1 MANARKAAK
10 AKRHREVDLDQ
21 EVEIIGT
28 LLWAAFSR
36 GAHPCRFGR
45 DVIDEGRKRAK
56 DHLRRN
62 IENDTLALDFTVECA
77 EDCGRASK
85 RLSDGEMISVEM
97 FQTAWDLI
105 HDQRKGELQAL
116 ARTRA
121 RSGDAERNP
130 RKTGGACG

>member
-1 MANARKAAK
+1 MTK
-10 AKRHREVDLDQ
+10 AKRRSEVGPDE
-21 EVEIIGT
+21 EVEVVGA

-45 DVIDEGRKRAK
+45 DVIEEARKRAK
-56 DHLRRN
+56 GHLRKN
-62 IENDTLALDFTVECA
+62 IDEDNLDLDFTVECA

-85 RLSDGEMISVEM
+85 RLSYGEMISVET

-105 HDQRKGELQAL
+105 QEQRKREFQAL
-116 ARTRA
+116 AKLRA
-121 RSGDAERNP
+121 ESGDVKRIP